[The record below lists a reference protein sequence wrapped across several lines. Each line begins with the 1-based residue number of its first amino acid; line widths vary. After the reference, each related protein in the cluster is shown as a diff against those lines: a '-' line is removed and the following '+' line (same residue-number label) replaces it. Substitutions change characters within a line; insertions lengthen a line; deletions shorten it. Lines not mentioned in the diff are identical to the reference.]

1 MNLTVRPVDVEH
13 IHRVWPLVEHYI
25 IDALNKG
32 VTEEARNYNAE
43 HVRVFVTNGTWLLIV
58 VTDENNEIHGCA
70 TVSFLNYPLH
80 RVAFITALGGRL
92 VTSQENAAQLFEIF
106 RANGA
111 MTVEAAARD
120 DILRLWKKYG
130 LELKYHII
138 SASL

>member
-1 MNLTVRPVDVEH
+1 MRIQEVPLNLVNQ
-13 IHRVWPLVEHYI
+13 VWPHAERFIDSAMHYSGGDYTAEDARVLVT
-25 IDALNKG
+25 LG
-32 VTEEARNYNAE
+32 Q
-43 HVRVFVTNGTWLLIV
+43 WSLIV
-58 VTDENNEIHGCA
+58 AVDEQNVIRGAA
-70 TVSFLNYPLH
+70 TVSYFNRPH
-80 RVAFITALGGRL
+80 DRVAFITALGGRL